1 MDESYSVD
9 TLGNP
14 RTQYRY
20 ATAGECCRVTVRDGS
35 SLPVQTETL
44 ILWFWFTPRSTSVFT
59 RVSFFMKKL

>member
-20 ATAGECCRVTVRDGS
+20 ATAGQCTHTVQYVYVFRDKLS
-35 SLPVQTETL
+35 SFHLL
-44 ILWFWFTPRSTSVFT
+44 SVNYSVVMSSMFL
-59 RVSFFMKKL
+59 VNSSDQK